1 MTADDTPSA
10 TERTTELARLWRVT
24 IEESLETPSSLITYG
39 RRNDRRVVLKVV
51 KRPCDEW
58 RSGDVLR
65 AFDGRG
71 VVRVDEQI
79 DGAVLLE
86 RLDPGTSLA
95 ELACADRDEEATEI
109 LADVIASM
117 SPGDPPPACPTVED
131 WGDSF
136 TRYLATG
143 DTQVPSSL
151 VRRGDHIYQTLCESQ
166 RKTRLLHGDLQHY
179 NVLRD
184 QERGWVVIDPKGV
197 VGELEYEIG
206 ASLRNPSERPEIFTD
221 PGIIERRIREMS
233 SRLALDVARVTR
245 WAFAQ
250 AVLSLIWGVEDGYD
264 IVPDNPM
271 FALTAALNPM
281 IARPP

>member
-1 MTADDTPSA
+1 MVADDTPSA

-71 VVRVDEQI
+71 VVRVDEHI

-95 ELACADRDEEATEI
+95 ELACADRDEEATAI

-117 SPGDPPPACPTVED
+117 SPGDPPRGCPTVAD
-131 WGDSF
+131 WPDSF

-143 DTQVPSSL
+143 DAQVPSPL
-151 VRRGDHIYQTLCESQ
+151 VRRADLIYRTLCESQ
-166 RKTRLLHGDLQHY
+166 RETRLLHGDLQHY

-184 QERGWVVIDPKGV
+184 RERGWVVIDPKGV

-206 ASLRNPSERPEIFTD
+206 ASLRNPSERPDVYTD
-221 PGIIERRIREMS
+221 SATIEKRIRVVS
-233 SRLALDVARVTR
+233 SRLTLDVGRVTR

-250 AVLSLIWGVEDGYD
+250 AVLSLIWGVEEGYT

-271 FALTAALNPM
+271 FALVAALDPM
-281 IARPP
+281 IAKAR